1 MLIDD
6 IIVNILIIL
15 FICLILY
22 LISYVVAV
30 FSATKK
36 KQLGLEQKYL
46 AEDLPGNLITIIYA
60 KRGQKGVVELVN
72 MLKLQKYP
80 KENYQ
85 IHVVFDNFTDE
96 YPDIVE
102 QMGGVKVWR
111 INKGSSMGKDNAL
124 SWLLERLIS
133 FRNVNAFVFLDAD
146 RVIKDDFLAN
156 INTALFSN
164 DVIVPAKEYIV
175 SKGDVLAAIYNVSQK
190 YYNRIFNTSR
200 AVMKLICPIDSGA
213 VAIKQEVLEKMQCVD
228 FKDKKTEYLY
238 TLFLASKG
246 YIPVFAPDVRSKIE
260 YGSEIPLSL
269 SDKISIFKYGL
280 GKIIGG
286 NWKIAEYLLSSM
298 RFPALAVIFLYLAF
312 FIFLYHFEV
321 KNMFFYDIKYIT
333 TAAVATVVTFIFSL
347 LVSADEKINPIMLL
361 LYPIY
366 KLLGDIFP
374 TKSNKKVEKENPE
387 NEINSD
393 IPRGDAE
400 TVMVSDGENMLKCT
414 AEVKNTGDGKQIV
427 FRYKSKT
434 LVTNTHASVK
444 AAIDELADKMQ
455 TGGLRLHI
463 CGACAHF
470 GFKPNTDISSQTGLC
485 SQKDNMTEDIQPE
498 KHLFETC
505 EHFCVLSD
513 LNNVID
519 FDSFNKNDD
528 LNE

>member
-15 FICLILY
+15 FFCLILY
-22 LISYVVAV
+22 LISYIIAV

-46 AEDLPGNLITIIYA
+46 AEDLPGNLIVIIYA

-80 KENYQ
+80 NENYQ

-96 YPDIVE
+96 YPDIIE

-111 INKGSSMGKDNAL
+111 INKGTAMGKDNAL

-146 RVIKDDFLAN
+146 RVIKDDFLSN

-175 SKGDVLAAIYNVSQK
+175 SKGDVLSSIYNAAAK
-190 YYNRIFNTSR
+190 YHNRIFNTSR
-200 AVMKLICPIDSGA
+200 AVLKLISPIDSGA

-228 FKDKKTEYLY
+228 FKDKKTEYMY
-238 TLFLASKG
+238 SLFLASKG
-246 YIPVFAPDVRSKIE
+246 YIPVFAPDVRSKIRL
-260 YGSEIPLSL
+260 GADLPLSL
-269 SDKISIFKYGL
+269 GDKIAVFKYGF
-280 GKIIGG
+280 GKIFDG
-286 NWKIAEYLLSSM
+286 NWKIGEYLLSSL
-298 RFPALAVIFLYLAF
+298 RFPVLAVIFLYLAF

-321 KNMFFYDIKYIT
+321 KNMFFYDIKYI
-333 TAAVATVVTFIFSL
+333 ASSAIATVVMFVFSL
-347 LVSADEKINPIMLL
+347 LVSADEKINPVMLC
-361 LYPIY
+361 LYPVY

-374 TKSNKKVEKENPE
+374 SKKDKKQIET

-393 IPRGDAE
+393 IPIRDAE
-400 TVMVSDGENMLKCT
+400 TVMVSDGENMLKCS
-414 AEVKNTGDGKQIV
+414 AEVKNTGEGKQIV

-434 LVTNTHASVK
+434 LVTNTHPSVK

-455 TGGLRLHI
+455 SAGLRLHV

-498 KHLFETC
+498 KNLFESC
-505 EHFCVLSD
+505 EHFCLLSD

-519 FDSFNKNDD
+519 FDSLNKN
-528 LNE
+528 NEE

>member
-6 IIVNILIIL
+6 IIVNILILL
-15 FICLILY
+15 FIGLILY
-22 LISYVVAV
+22 LIAYAVAV

-46 AEDLPGNLITIIYA
+46 AEDLPGNLIVVIYA

-96 YPDIVE
+96 YPEIVE

-111 INKGSSMGKDNAL
+111 INKGTAMGKDKAL

-133 FRNVNAFVFLDAD
+133 FRNVNAFVFLDSN
-146 RVIKDDFLAN
+146 RVVKDDFLSN
-156 INTALFSN
+156 INIALFSN
-164 DVIVPAKEYIV
+164 DVIVSAKEYV
-175 SKGDVLAAIYNVSQK
+175 VQKGDILAAIYNVAAK

-200 AVMKLICPIDSGA
+200 AVLKLICPIDSGA

-228 FKDKKTEYLY
+228 FKDKRTEYMY
-238 TLFLASKG
+238 SLFLASKG
-246 YIPVFAPDVRSKIE
+246 YVPVFAPDVRTKIE
-260 YGSEIPLSL
+260 FGADLPLSL

-280 GKIIGG
+280 GKVLS
-286 NWKIAEYLLSSM
+286 NWKIGEYLLSTL
-298 RFPALAVIFLYLAF
+298 RFPALAVIFLYLGF
-312 FIFLYHFEV
+312 FVFLYHFEV

-333 TAAVATVVTFIFSL
+333 TSAVVTLALFVLSL
-347 LVSADEKINPIMLL
+347 LVSADEKINPIMLC
-361 LYPIY
+361 LYPVY

-374 TKSNKKVEKENPE
+374 TKHNNKQEEEDEK
-387 NEINSD
+387 EINSD
-393 IPRGDAE
+393 IPRGDGE

-414 AEVKNTGDGKQIV
+414 AEVKNTGDGKKII

-434 LVTNTHASVK
+434 LVTNTHSSVK
-444 AAIDELADKMQ
+444 GALDELSEKMQ
-455 TGGLRLHI
+455 AGGLRLHV

-470 GFKPNTDISSQTGLC
+470 GFKPNTDISSQVGLC
-485 SQKDNMTEDIQPE
+485 SEKNNMTEDIQPE

-505 EHFCVLSD
+505 DYFCLLSD

-519 FDSFNKNDD
+519 FESLNKDN
-528 LNE
+528 NNQE